1 MRRPAADDTS
11 MDPAH
16 DFLTPRSDAS
26 RRPMP
31 ADRTPPRRRGPWAA
45 LGRGIGFVALLVGV
59 CSPLWG
65 LAVFFMLH

>member
-1 MRRPAADDTS
+1 
-11 MDPAH
+11 
-16 DFLTPRSDAS
+16 
-26 RRPMP
+26 MP
-31 ADRTPPRRRGPWAA
+31 ADPTQPRRRGRWAA